1 MDLLKQM
8 APRTIT
14 LNALLIALAT
24 VATLTIRLPTPA
36 TQGYLNLGDSVIFA
50 AALLFGPRSGGL
62 TGGIGSALAD
72 LLGGYPHWIPFT
84 LFIKGLEGVLVGIVF
99 RSSLH
104 TYRGI
109 FLGGASAVLGGLWM
123 VAGYF
128 LSETFLYGWQ
138 PALSGLPGNSM
149 QALAG
154 LLVGLPVAM
163 ALSRA
168 GIGPRPQ

>member
-1 MDLLKQM
+1 MT
-8 APRTIT
+8 PRTIT
-14 LNALLIALAT
+14 INALLIALAT
-24 VATLTIRLPTPA
+24 VATMTIRLPTPA

-50 AALLFGPRSGGL
+50 AALLFGPRTGGL
-62 TGGIGSALAD
+62 VGGIGSALAD
-72 LLGGYPHWIPFT
+72 LLGGYPHWVPFT

-99 RSSLH
+99 RGSLH

-109 FLGGASAVLGGLWM
+109 LLGGASAILGGLWM

-149 QALAG
+149 QALVG
-154 LLVGLPVAM
+154 LLIGLPVAM

-168 GIGPRPQ
+168 GIGPKSQ